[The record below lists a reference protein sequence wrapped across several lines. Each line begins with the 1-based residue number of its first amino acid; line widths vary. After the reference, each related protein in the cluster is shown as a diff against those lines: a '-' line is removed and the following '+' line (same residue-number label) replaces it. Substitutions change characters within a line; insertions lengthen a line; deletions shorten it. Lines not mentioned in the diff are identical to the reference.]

1 MQKGDPKAQLPPTS
15 HMFAA
20 AQAGALTLA
29 MTNPI
34 WVVKTRLC
42 LQYGPGAQVPSD
54 PSKSYKGMMDALY
67 KIAKYEGIRGLYKVR
82 KFYDILIALPQLLPF
97 QGFVPGLWGVSHG
110 AIQFMTYEEMKCTYN
125 NFKQQ
130 PIDTKLVS
138 QSRV

>member
-1 MQKGDPKAQLPPTS
+1 MYELQ
-15 HMFAA
+15 
-20 AQAGALTLA
+20 
-29 MTNPI
+29 PI
-34 WVVKTRLC
+34 T
-42 LQYGPGAQVPSD
+42 
-54 PSKSYKGMMDALY
+54 
-67 KIAKYEGIRGLYKVR
+67 
-82 KFYDILIALPQLLPF
+82 F